1 MFVRAYLA
9 EHRAPFELRNII
21 AIQPVFRKIR
31 FLGDSLCIVGF
42 WDLRDLRDL
51 RDSLRLSYEERL
63 RVYPTGPG
71 ST

>member
-42 WDLRDLRDL
+42 WDLRD
-51 RDSLRLSYEERL
+51 SLRLSYEERL